1 MASLDEHNEED
12 LDTQIQIA
20 ADKRA
25 KNSQALEISLGLG
38 LMIFLLGL
46 SILRGL
52 NLPNVGIGFVMTWLT
67 IWSLLI
73 LGFSSERN
81 KWEQKLSWLRADKI
95 DVRSEL
101 SKYCLVEDFN
111 MYIRVGDEL
120 LKSIGWN
127 DSLRCHADGRNYLK
141 GTFDKYSF
149 ETSYLILYET
159 YNYGPRIHFTGQIAF
174 LTSSGRY
181 HGKHLI
187 TRKYGS
193 IAFTDINR
201 SAYEHLLLN
210 MFNYSRKRY
219 KSSPVWKLK
228 DVSVPVSDDFDKK
241 WCVYST
247 NRKTVKEV
255 LGTNTKLYD
264 LFMNNTRL
272 IFVFYD
278 YDRIVFGGDYGQFKL
293 SEGSLEEATQKFE
306 DFADLFFNEAIP
318 TVTLFHDRKK
328 NQSID
333 SKTRRKR

>member
-12 LDTQIQIA
+12 LDTQIQMA
-20 ADKRA
+20 AEKRA

-46 SILRGL
+46 SILQGL

-81 KWEQKLSWLRADKI
+81 KWEKKLSRLRADKI

-120 LKSIGWN
+120 LKSIGWPG
-127 DSLRCHADGRNYLK
+127 SLSYHADGRNYLK
-141 GTFDKYSF
+141 GTIDKYSF
-149 ETSYLILYET
+149 ETSYLTLYKTEK
-159 YNYGPRIHFTGQIAF
+159 YGPRIHFTGQIAF
-174 LTSSGRY
+174 LPSAGSF

-187 TRKYGS
+187 TREYGS
-193 IAFTDINR
+193 IDFTEINR
-201 SAYEHLLLN
+201 SAYDYLLLG
-210 MFNYSRKRY
+210 MFNYSRKGY
-219 KSSPVWKLK
+219 ESSPAYKLK
-228 DVSVPVSDDFDKK
+228 DVLVPISDAFDKK
-241 WCVYST
+241 WRVYST
-247 NRKTVKEV
+247 NPKGAKKLLDTKTE
-255 LGTNTKLYD
+255 LYD
-264 LFMNNTRL
+264 LLLNNTRL
-272 IFVFYD
+272 TFVLYD

-306 DFADLFFNEAIP
+306 AFADLFFNEAIP
-318 TVTLFHDRKK
+318 SVTQTHNRKK
-328 NQSID
+328 PVY
-333 SKTRRKR
+333 